1 LDGGVL
7 CMTNFDRRGECE
19 PRRRWRAAVVE
30 LACAANL
37 VGKGLGEWAQVM
49 LEIKVELQERGIE

>member
-1 LDGGVL
+1 
-7 CMTNFDRRGECE
+7 MTNFDRRGECE